1 MANEKELIDR
11 KLQYLYDTKEV
22 IKEALME
29 KGQAVSEDDTFREY
43 AQKILDIETGGGSDT
58 SDATAQPND
67 ILEGTTAYIA
77 DGKVEGTIKKS
88 YKLPV
93 SYNRYNI
100 TSLSRSL
107 SYNFGLSDDFKYLAD
122 FRSVNSTP
130 TICIY
135 RISDDDKTQVTLVAS
150 TTESLPGNTTNPD
163 IQFSPIIENGI
174 YRFALSCGRYTSVY
188 EFNGNSSTIK
198 FLIKLDISSYT
209 SNSIYMMSWAN
220 KNKNILAVTHTNL
233 GDWGY
238 GPVTTCFKLIYDE
251 GTDAYQYTT
260 LWNQSTSRWQA
271 GHPVFFS
278 QDDKAF
284 CFNNIHDDR
293 VGAGYIQLNDN
304 YGVVAR
310 YNSWYRQC
318 AVDLTNGH
326 RILDKSIQVL
336 ENGSWVTKGTITGSP
351 SDPDFVV
358 ICEEKD
364 IILTGQSWSGGNTIY
379 VYMINW
385 DAGVC
390 TLKYSMSVPIEHQ
403 YFGSNNGSQVI
414 GNVRFSKNR
423 LLCHNRS
430 STPVIA
436 EIKLNTNDFDWLIRN
451 GTKYSNLDE
460 LTGNVASPSQV
471 LNGYKYYDSNTN
483 VTSGTMPNQGSKTFT
498 PTSEQQTGTSGY
510 YSSLTIKKLDDSTD
524 YKECLAIA
532 TNILDGDTREIPDTI
547 ENTAGATAVESDISY
562 NKVAFANGHKLVGTK
577 RAIAIEKYF
586 MAIMGFELVPETII
600 LYKDLYYSD
609 YLYWVS
615 YKDDV
620 GYILTVID
628 SSQYDNLKFNV
639 RGELPNAT
647 DTSVKLGINNGNL
660 DVKNIVFDKNT
671 LEYLSEEDAS
681 INTELVILYKNGDL
695 IPFETNVPI
704 YSDNTYT
711 TKLMPFE
718 YKSIRNIRVTN
729 MVDNYVFRSVEDGWW
744 ENTIMEELESSRE
757 SYCELAKVEFEV
769 AEDNYDVKLNFLQQ
783 GSSSLATL
791 TKYGI
796 VSKLDTELSNSTS
809 VDGDNVVM
817 AKYPQGTNINADIL
831 YTNVSKGNHFIY
843 IKYLSKPSFFGS
855 SHGPTIRFKLNDTE

>member
-304 YGVVAR
+304 YGVVAK

-336 ENGSWVTKGTITGSP
+336 VNGSWVTKGTITGAP

-379 VYMINW
+379 VYRINW

-451 GTKYSNLDE
+451 GTKYSNLDA

-498 PTSEQQTGTSGY
+498 PTDSTQTSASGY
-510 YSSLTIKKLDDSTD
+510 YSGVTVNSVDTSSD
-524 YKECLAIA
+524 YKQCLAIT
-532 TNILDGDTREIPDTI
+532 TNILSGDERELPEGVVDTT
-547 ENTAGATAVESDISY
+547 NGTATEEDIRY
-562 NKVAFANGHKLVGTK
+562 NKVAYSKGIEYRGTI
-577 RAIAIEKYF
+577 RTTTIEKYF
-586 MAIMGFELVPETII
+586 RDIMHFENVPNEII
-600 LYKDLYYSD
+600 QYKDMYYGDSI
-609 YLYWVS
+609 YWVS
-615 YKDDV
+615 YKDDI
-620 GYILTVID
+620 GYILSVADKELYNDI
-628 SSQYDNLKFNV
+628 KFDI
-639 RGELPNAT
+639 GGSIPS
-647 DTSVKLGINNGNL
+647 DTFSNISLGINNDNIN
-660 DVKNIVFDKNT
+660 VKNIVFDKET
-671 LEYLSEEDAS
+671 WEYISEED
-681 INTELVILYKNGDL
+681 INIETGVLVLNKRDNL
-695 IPFETNVPI
+695 VPFETNIPI
-704 YSDNTYT
+704 YNDNTYSKRLLPSNLRIVSDIQMQSVGEGT
-711 TKLMPFE
+711 YSFILNDEGYFE
-718 YKSIRNIRVTN
+718 NN
-729 MVDNYVFRSVEDGWW
+729 NQNVDSSYALARFNFNVLEDTDVIIEYMQDS
-744 ENTIMEELESSRE
+744 ENG
-757 SYCELAKVEFEV
+757 
-769 AEDNYDVKLNFLQQ
+769 YD
-783 GSSSLATL
+783 
-791 TKYGI
+791 YGI
-796 VSKLDTELSNSTS
+796 FSKLDTELEDSNSADSSNIVEKSLINISATT
-809 VDGDNVVM
+809 
-817 AKYPQGTNINADIL
+817 PQQFV
-831 YTNVSKGNHFIY
+831 YKNVSSGNHFICV
-843 IKYLSKPSFFGS
+843 KYRKDSSQSSNTVFPLYKPY
-855 SHGPTIRFKLNDTE
+855 